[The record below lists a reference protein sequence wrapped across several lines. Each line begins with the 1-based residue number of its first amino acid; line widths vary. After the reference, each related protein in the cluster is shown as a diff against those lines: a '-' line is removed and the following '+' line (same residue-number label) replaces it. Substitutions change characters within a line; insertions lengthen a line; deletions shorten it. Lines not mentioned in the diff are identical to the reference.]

1 MLGPADAETFARCI
15 AVGGVA
21 VFPADTVYGLACEP
35 DTREAVERLYALK
48 GRSPGKPSAIM
59 FFDLELA
66 FAALPELEPRT
77 RTLLS
82 RLMPGGITALLP
94 NPLRR
99 YPLACGAGGGDVHT
113 LGLRVPALGPD
124 IEALAGMRWPV
135 MQSSANV
142 SGGYDDP
149 ETYKTLSGLLDELDE
164 QRGTA
169 GNRVFYLSTPA
180 EAFPLVING
189 LAGAGL
195 NQARDGSFARLPSA
209 TLRRPPRGASRR
221 RPRAGGPGPRRHA

>member
-1 MLGPADAETFARCI
+1 MLTRSDAETFARCI

-48 GRSPGKPSAIM
+48 GRSPAKPSAIM

-77 RTLLS
+77 RALLS

-113 LGLRVPALGPD
+113 LGLRVPALEGPS
-124 IEALAGMRWPV
+124 EALAEMRWPV

-142 SGGYDDP
+142 SGGIDAHR
-149 ETYKTLSGLLDELDE
+149 LDEVPE
-164 QRGTA
+164 
-169 GNRVFYLSTPA
+169 
-180 EAFPLVING
+180 EI
-189 LAGAGL
+189 
-195 NQARDGSFARLPSA
+195 
-209 TLRRPPRGASRR
+209 
-221 RPRAGGPGPRRHA
+221 RRHADLVLDGGELAGTPSTVVDLRRFELDGMWAVLRQGAVPERDIELAAADA